1 MKRRWLIG
9 CGIAGALGAGLLAGL
24 VALLVGAAFAL
35 TRPVVDASEQFLA
48 LLGQGKVAEA
58 YASAGDGLRA
68 WQDEA
73 SFGEAVRR
81 LGLTEYSSATWH
93 SRRVE
98 NGQGVAEGTVTTK
111 GGGAKPVSV
120 RLAREGGRWAVV
132 GVRYGGVELAA
143 ATAATGRGPG
153 RTPPA

>member
-9 CGIAGALGAGLLAGL
+9 CGVAGALGAGLLAGL

-35 TRPVVDASEQFLA
+35 TRPVVDASEPFLA
-48 LLGQGKVAEA
+48 LLGQGKIGEA

-68 WQDEA
+68 QQDGA
-73 SFGEAVRR
+73 SFAEAVRR
-81 LGLTEYSSATWH
+81 LGLTDYSSASWH
-93 SRRVE
+93 SRQVE

-111 GGGAKPVSV
+111 GGGSKPVSV
-120 RLAREGGRWAVV
+120 RLVREGGRWVVV
-132 GVRYGGVELAA
+132 GVRYGGVELVAV
-143 ATAATGRGPG
+143 TAPQGRRTA